1 MAVHNHGPYEGEGLD
16 CNETRLSDGSLR
28 GACMKLS
35 FKDKFQLQFSK
46 ALQKYRADL
55 ETTGVGL
62 DDAESHARFR
72 ALWAGSSEMGWCDLD
87 DQGPKTYTGYYVWCT
102 DHDMPA
108 THCGTDG
115 DTPVCVVHAQA
126 AGCNCCPINYD
137 EELRAEAKAR
147 FGSPSSVG
155 LLEHHYKHQELVD
168 GCLDCEVER
177 AFEYAEIGE
186 RQVRDFLGRL
196 DDLGIELQRKEKR

>member
-1 MAVHNHGPYEGEGLD
+1 
-16 CNETRLSDGSLR
+16 
-28 GACMKLS
+28 MKIS

-46 ALQKYRADL
+46 ALEKYRADL
-55 ETTGVGL
+55 DSVGISL
-62 DDAESHARFR
+62 SDAESHYRFR
-72 ALWAGSSEMGWCDLD
+72 GLWAGSSEMCWCDLD
-87 DQGPKTYTGYYVWCT
+87 DQGPKTYTGHHVWCT

-147 FGSPSSVG
+147 FGSPYVASNTEERLRKVFGKFG
-155 LLEHHYKHQELVD
+155 LDEFMSGQII
-168 GCLDCEVER
+168 
-177 AFEYAEIGE
+177 F
-186 RQVRDFLGRL
+186 
-196 DDLGIELQRKEKR
+196 ELQAQGLISLTVETPEEGE